1 MAAIVYFSECTQSGP
16 PLTRFPSSPPSSG
29 QLKVEF
35 IFKVQQLGEN
45 MIPGLLFRE
54 R

>member
-1 MAAIVYFSECTQSGP
+1 MAAIVYFSERTQSGLS
-16 PLTRFPSSPPSSG
+16 LTRLPSSPPSSG

-45 MIPGLLFRE
+45 RIPGLLFSE